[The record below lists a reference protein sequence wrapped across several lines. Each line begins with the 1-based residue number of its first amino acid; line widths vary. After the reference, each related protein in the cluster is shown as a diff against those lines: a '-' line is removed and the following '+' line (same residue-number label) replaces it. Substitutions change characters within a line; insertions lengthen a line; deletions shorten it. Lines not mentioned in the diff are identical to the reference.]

1 MTSEILIY
9 PDRQALIDA
18 ALALDCGT
26 NSDGSPASANLV
38 RSPYLVV
45 RRRNHCMRLW
55 LLLIYRGSRSTSF
68 GVTSAMSPS
77 DHPDSNYG
85 MAKQVW
91 LDLVPIPAANIHPIP
106 TDLAEPQLA
115 ATDYDRQIAT
125 HFAPAAGAIP
135 VFDIILLG
143 MGDDGHTAS
152 LFPHT
157 AALAVVDRL
166 VTVGDKD
173 GQPRITFTFP
183 LINQARS
190 VIFLI
195 SGTSKQAA
203 LAEIFAPVGDLA
215 TLIHL
220 EVSDPRENYYGCWM
234 RRLGHSSVVVN
245 SGSEIIRNTKYP
257 TPYLT
262 LIELGRVSYSKF
274 KCLTI
279 GCLHSQGV
287 AIAQFVARA

>member
-1 MTSEILIY
+1 MTSEILIH

-18 ALALDCGT
+18 ALALIVERILTAVGERQSCTIALSG
-26 NSDGSPASANLV
+26 GSTPQPLYAALAHADLPWSQIHIFWGDERYVPAE
-38 RSPYLVV
+38 
-45 RRRNHCMRLW
+45 
-55 LLLIYRGSRSTSF
+55 
-68 GVTSAMSPS
+68 
-77 DHPDSNYG
+77 HPDSNYG
-85 MAKQVW
+85 MAKKVW

-115 ATDYDRQIAT
+115 ATAYDRQIAT
-125 HFAPAAGAIP
+125 HFAPAAGTIP

-157 AALAVVDRL
+157 AALSVVDRS

-183 LINQARS
+183 VINQARS

-195 SGTSKQAA
+195 SGASKQAA

-215 TLIHL
+215 AYPSRGVQPQGELL
-220 EVSDPRENYYGCWM
+220 WLLDAAAGEQ
-234 RRLGHSSVVVN
+234 LGD
-245 SGSEIIRNTKYP
+245 K
-257 TPYLT
+257 
-262 LIELGRVSYSKF
+262 
-274 KCLTI
+274 
-279 GCLHSQGV
+279 
-287 AIAQFVARA
+287 